1 MKADHHMLKLELNIT
16 FHMKKDHERKD
27 MFNLKDKIRQKQL
40 KIFTTNT
47 NRFTRCFENKEIF
60 DVQFKSWQRQLL
72 KSLHA
77 NFRQIQVK
85 DEDYKKEL
93 SKIYTL
99 INKKRNI
106 RKQQLISAEDHKTV
120 EGLEVEI
127 GNECEEKNGQN

>member
-1 MKADHHMLKLELNIT
+1 M
-16 FHMKKDHERKD
+16 
-27 MFNLKDKIRQKQL
+27 
-40 KIFTTNT
+40 
-47 NRFTRCFENKEIF
+47 
-60 DVQFKSWQRQLL
+60 
-72 KSLHA
+72 
-77 NFRQIQVK
+77 K

-127 GNECEEKNGQN
+127 GNECEEKEWTKLREVLKGLDTSERNTNIWKQMKRAYPNKVKPIPTGVLNIEGKLITNPKEKEKVI